1 MKQPTVT
8 DLLYRSLSEVA
19 DLLRERA
26 ISSTELTR
34 LMLDRIERLNPQLNA
49 FITVL
54 GEEAMQQ
61 AAATDALLA
70 SGTRL
75 GPLHG
80 VPVAVKDNMA
90 TAGAR
95 TTAASRVLKDWV
107 PDRDAT
113 VVSRL
118 KRAGAVI
125 LGKLNMYEFAFGGVN
140 EDYGECLNPWDRT
153 RCCSS
158 SSSGPGCAVAAG
170 MAYGGLGTDTGGSI
184 RLPAAACGVVGLKPT
199 YGLVSRAGV
208 VPASYSLDHVGPLG
222 RTVRDVA
229 VQMSVVAG
237 HDSDDPTSVR
247 AAAADFEAGLEAGLS
262 GIVVG
267 VPKSQRTEVIDEEM
281 LHAYLAALTTMQN
294 EGAILQEV
302 DVPDHLLSGT
312 VIWGISA
319 PEVAEAHREW
329 TRSRPDD
336 YSPALRSVVQLGEFL
351 PATEYVHAHRVRQ
364 VIRSAYAEVM
374 RHVDVL
380 AMPVVPFP
388 AWEVGAQTITI
399 GSHDAQDLM
408 TALTRYC
415 SPANITGQP
424 AVSVPCGF
432 NRGGLPLAFQ
442 LIGSWL
448 EDATLLRV
456 ARAYERATEWHTH
469 RPQLRGD

>member
-1 MKQPTVT
+1 MAQPPATE
-8 DLLYRSLSEVA
+8 LAYASLTRVA
-19 DLLRERA
+19 DLLRQRA

-34 LMLDRIERLNPQLNA
+34 LMLDRIDRLNPELNA

-54 GEEAMQQ
+54 RTEAMEQ
-61 AAATDALLA
+61 AEAADALLA
-70 SGTRL
+70 RDARV

-90 TAGAR
+90 TAGIR
-95 TTAASRVLKDWV
+95 TTAASRLLRDWV
-107 PDRDAT
+107 PERDAT

-118 KRAGAVI
+118 KGAGAVI
-125 LGKLNMYEFAFGGVN
+125 LGKLNLYELAFGFVN
-140 EDYGECLNPWDRT
+140 EDYGECRNPWDST
-153 RCCSS
+153 RCCSA

-170 MAYGGLGTDTGGSI
+170 MAYGSLGTDTGGSI

-208 VPASYSLDHVGPLG
+208 VPGSYSLDHVGPFG

-229 VQMSVVAG
+229 VQMGVLAG
-237 HDSDDPTSVR
+237 HDPDDPASVR
-247 AAAADFEAGLEAGLS
+247 AAPPDFESGLEAGLS
-262 GIVVG
+262 GMVVG
-267 VPKSQRTEVIDEEM
+267 VPRRQQSEVIDEEM
-281 LHAYLAALTTMQN
+281 LQAYLAALATIQS

-302 DVPDHLLSGT
+302 DVPDHVLSGAA
-312 VIWGISA
+312 IWAISA

-336 YSPALRSVVQLGEFL
+336 YSPILKSVVQLGEFL

-374 RHVDVL
+374 KQVDVL

-388 AWEVGAQTITI
+388 AWEIGAQMITI
-399 GSHDAQDLM
+399 GSHDPEDLM

-432 NRGGLPLAFQ
+432 NRAGLPLAFQ
-442 LIGSWL
+442 FVGSWL
-448 EDATLLRV
+448 GDATVLRA
-456 ARAYERATEWHTH
+456 ARAYERATEWHTLM
-469 RPQLRGD
+469 PPLAGD